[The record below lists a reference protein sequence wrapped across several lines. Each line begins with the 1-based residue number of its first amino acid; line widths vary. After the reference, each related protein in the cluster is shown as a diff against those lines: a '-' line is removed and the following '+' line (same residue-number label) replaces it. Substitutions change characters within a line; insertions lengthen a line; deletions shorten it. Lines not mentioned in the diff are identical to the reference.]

1 MRSPLVEYVEQT
13 RPRIDALIARQRS
26 LSVFVRA
33 GGSPNLRESK
43 AVVHVAMAAASSG
56 LPTGGGAPAAWRATP
71 DLSTQIAAYLAHPSQ
86 GQP

>member
-13 RPRIDALIARQRS
+13 RPWIDALIARQRS

-33 GGSPNLRESK
+33 GGSPNLREC
-43 AVVHVAMAAASSG
+43 VAAASQGAAAPSG
-56 LPTGGGAPAAWRATP
+56 LPGGGGAPAAWRTTP
-71 DLSTQIAAYLAHPSQ
+71 DLSTQIASYLAHPSQ